1 MQLKYIVY
9 YTNTTKLPQVDIWK
23 TTGELI
29 HPEYTQ
35 KHNIKPQDISS
46 QGYVYFNPLFKKWF
60 LEHYQMDD
68 GVPAKTLGE
77 LIQKKRIE
85 KRDRLLVRKKLY
97 QTDFFNDVQ
106 LRKETWQD
114 RKSFMSLY
122 AHYLV
127 VSKIIRLSSL
137 PIFKTRKASS

>member
-1 MQLKYIVY
+1 MQVKYIVY
-9 YTNTTKLPQVDIWK
+9 YSEGQKFPNTALWK
-23 TTGELI
+23 TTGEMI
-29 HPEYTQ
+29 HSVYRE
-35 KHNIKPQDISS
+35 KHNIRPQDISS
-46 QGYVYFNPLFKKWF
+46 QGYAYFNPFFKKWF

-97 QTDFFNDVQ
+97 QTDFFNDAQ

-114 RKSFMSLY
+114 RKSFMSLC
-122 AHYLV
+122 
-127 VSKIIRLSSL
+127 
-137 PIFKTRKASS
+137 TRALFGGIQDY